1 MSTPREDSRTL
12 AGVALWVHALLVE
25 SPMTVSMQ
33 FETTRLEGVMLVR
46 PRMFEDERGSFTE
59 TWNMH
64 AFQEIVGQSVHFKQS
79 NESVSRE
86 GVLRGMHFQVPPHGQ
101 GKLVRVTQGRVL
113 DVAVDLRKESPTFG
127 QHVAVELSS
136 ENRWQLW
143 IPVGFAHGFLAMED
157 GSTLQYQCTDTY
169 HPKSEQSL
177 AWDDPN
183 LGIDWRVERPLVSE
197 RDQAAS
203 AFASFESPF

>member
-101 GKLVRVTQGRVL
+101 GKLVRVTRGRVL

-169 HPKSEQSL
+169 HPESEQSL
-177 AWDDPN
+177 AWNDPN

>member
-1 MSTPREDSRTL
+1 
-12 AGVALWVHALLVE
+12 
-25 SPMTVSMQ
+25 MQ

-64 AFQEIVGQSVHFKQS
+64 AFQEIVGQSVQFKQS

-157 GSTLQYQCTDTY
+157 ASTLQYQCTDTY
-169 HPKSEQSL
+169 HPESEKSL

-183 LGIDWRVERPLVSE
+183 LGIDWRVERPLVSD